1 MDKSLIFF
9 VILMIVLMLLICNIV
24 YQQIITKRI
33 IAITKE
39 WETRK
44 EITQVSDFPSLRI
57 KNHYE
62 RETWGKMFDLFSEQH
77 HQIKS
82 DLVDQW
88 VKDCGLH
95 KQLEKELSKKI
106 SFQAWIDVV
115 RFNITNLKENLQH
128 QERKLKKKHE
138 EYELWSTALSLLSKD
153 EKEKVIVKVVQK

>member
-1 MDKSLIFF
+1 MEKSLLFF
-9 VILMIVLMLLICNIV
+9 AILMIVLMLIICNIV
-24 YQQIITKRI
+24 YQQFITKRI

-44 EITQVSDFPSLRI
+44 EITQLSDFPSLRI

-62 RETWGKMFDLFSEQH
+62 RETWGKMFDLFLEEH

-88 VKDCGLH
+88 VQDCGLH
-95 KQLEKELSKKI
+95 KQLEKELSKKN

-128 QERKLKKKHE
+128 QEKKLNENQE

-153 EKEKVIVKVVQK
+153 DKEKVIMKVVQK